1 MKNPLPTIFFSAA
14 MLISAVDASA
24 PANAETSTQ
33 TSAQT
38 SAQENTQANIDIKM
52 PLVPERQYFSYKGH
66 NSSTVTLETLQQ
78 FDAQVVMDMYD
89 ESPVEALN
97 DIGLIILVHKAL
109 QGVDVQT
116 MTTAQREGLVSAEM
130 MKKLR
135 QMGRTREAM
144 EFGGEN
150 AKQISVVPSIAA
162 LCEVL
167 EDYKS
172 AILRQQGQLD

>member
-1 MKNPLPTIFFSAA
+1 MKNSLPTIFFSAA
-14 MLISAVDASA
+14 MLISAVDSSA
-24 PANAETSTQ
+24 PANTETST
-33 TSAQT
+33 QT

-78 FDAQVVMDMYD
+78 FDTQVVMDMYD

-116 MTTAQREGLVSAEM
+116 MTTAQREGLVSAEI

-144 EFGGEN
+144 EFGGDN
-150 AKQISVVPSIAA
+150 AKQVSVVPSIAA

-172 AILRQQGQLD
+172 AVLRQVKGAA